1 MINDSFSPGAWKVL
15 DALYAFQEET
25 KEKAC
30 PPKPPRSPKQQSQTR
45 EALQQARSE
54 GGGFEDM
61 PKPRVQELG
70 QQGGRAPRQKR
81 C

>member
-1 MINDSFSPGAWKVL
+1 MINDSFNPGAWKVL

-45 EALQQARSE
+45 EALQQA
-54 GGGFEDM
+54 
-61 PKPRVQELG
+61 
-70 QQGGRAPRQKR
+70 
-81 C
+81 